1 MKHCRY
7 NCSTWTNKLI
17 MMLSLGACGGTG
29 KSKHLNLNRI
39 LVELTVDWIYQLM
52 LATGLKMHGPV
63 GNWRAS
69 ALKLL
74 LACVLLGYVG
84 VGFRCAQGSE
94 VL

>member
-1 MKHCRY
+1 MDKQAYHDVV
-7 NCSTWTNKLI
+7 
-17 MMLSLGACGGTG
+17 TG
-29 KSKHLNLNRI
+29 SMWRNRKKQTFEFDEA
-39 LVELTVDWIYQLM
+39 LHELTVDWIYQLM

-84 VGFRCAQGSE
+84 VAFRCAKGSE